1 MSDIDKPTRCE
12 AVYIGADEKEHGC
25 ILDTGHR
32 GKCLCACG
40 EKSIKTKTPLKLAHW
55 KRGKKVVK

>member
-32 GKCLCACG
+32 GKCLCAIRANNAIAEEAYRRG
-40 EKSIKTKTPLKLAHW
+40 LKGV
-55 KRGKKVVK
+55 R